1 MEVRLMQEADLE
13 QVAEIEKASFSK
25 PWSYRAFKE
34 VLDMPNYIYVV
45 GVANKEVLGYGGVY
59 CVLNEANITNVAVK
73 EKIRNRGIGYG
84 ILVRL
89 MEEVK
94 KAGMDSI
101 TLEVREGNSA
111 AIHLY
116 EQLGFKSSGIR
127 KDFYDKPTENAVIM
141 WKHNL

>member
-1 MEVRLMQEADLE
+1 
-13 QVAEIEKASFSK
+13 
-25 PWSYRAFKE
+25 
-34 VLDMPNYIYVV
+34 
-45 GVANKEVLGYGGVY
+45 
-59 CVLNEANITNVAVK
+59 
-73 EKIRNRGIGYG
+73 
-84 ILVRL
+84 

-101 TLEVREGNSA
+101 TLEVQESNSA

-127 KDFYDKPTENAVIM
+127 RDFYDKPTENAVIM